1 LPRFVDAALRGL
13 PLVVHDDG
21 RQQRCFAHVADV
33 VNAVLALM
41 NCPEGIGRVFN
52 IGSDEPISMLELAR
66 RVIAAAESN
75 SSIEFQS
82 YRAAY
87 DDDFEDVRR
96 RVPDLTRLRAT
107 IDYRPR
113 SSLEDVIRE
122 VIAWKRNA

>member
-1 LPRFVDAALRGL
+1 
-13 PLVVHDDG
+13 
-21 RQQRCFAHVADV
+21 
-33 VNAVLALM
+33 
-41 NCPEGIGRVFN
+41 
-52 IGSDEPISMLELAR
+52 MLELAR